1 LNLSQILTFLEVAK
15 HNSFR
20 KAAQELTLTQP
31 AVSAQIRSLEEELGA
46 PLFLRQRVRL
56 TSGGKA
62 FLPYAR
68 QVAALLEE
76 GKRAVQD
83 TEEMLRG
90 KLTIGAT
97 SGAAITILP
106 RLLTYFRDIRP
117 RLRVTV
123 HTLSGNQVVQGV
135 LEGRLDAGINY
146 LDQPLD
152 HLQNQV
158 LFYDTLTLIAPLD
171 HPAARES
178 YFRLEKLKET
188 PLISLVPEATE
199 QKLIDR
205 ILREKGIRTESSI
218 ELTSL
223 EEVKRMVREGLGLAL
238 IPRLCLDPMTD
249 DGLRQLRVPGLKN
262 QLPVV
267 LLYPK
272 ERYHSSALR
281 RLLNDIRG
289 IYTPEGEW
297 S

>member
-1 LNLSQILTFLEVAK
+1 MNLSQILTFLEVAK

>member
-1 LNLSQILTFLEVAK
+1 MNLTQILTFLAVAK

-20 KAAQELTLTQP
+20 KAAEELMLTQP

-46 PLFLRQRVRL
+46 PLFLRQRVRI
-56 TSGGKA
+56 SSAGKA

-76 GKRAVQD
+76 GKQAVRD
-83 TEEMLRG
+83 TEELRRG
-90 KLTIGAT
+90 SFTIGAT

-123 HTLSGNQVVQGV
+123 HTLTGDQVVQGV
-135 LEGRLDAGINY
+135 LEGRLDAGISY
-146 LDQPLD
+146 QVQPTD
-152 HLQNQV
+152 HLEHQV
-158 LFYDTLTLIAPLD
+158 LFYDTLTLVAPLD
-171 HPAARES
+171 HPAAKED
-178 YFRLEKLKET
+178 YFQLERLKET
-188 PLISLVPEATE
+188 ALISLVPNAAERR
-199 QKLIDR
+199 LIDQV
-205 ILREKGIRTESSI
+205 LREKGIQPEASI
-218 ELTSL
+218 ELSSL

-238 IPRLCLDPMTD
+238 IPRLSLDPEAD
-249 DGLRQLRVPGLKN
+249 QRLRQIRVPGLKS

-281 RLLNDIRG
+281 RLLDDIRG
-289 IYTPEGEW
+289 IYTPEEEW

>member
-1 LNLSQILTFLEVAK
+1 MAK

-117 RLRVTV
+117 
-123 HTLSGNQVVQGV
+123 
-135 LEGRLDAGINY
+135 
-146 LDQPLD
+146 P
-152 HLQNQV
+152 
-158 LFYDTLTLIAPLD
+158 APGD
-171 HPAARES
+171 GPHP
-178 YFRLEKLKET
+178 
-188 PLISLVPEATE
+188 
-199 QKLIDR
+199 
-205 ILREKGIRTESSI
+205 
-218 ELTSL
+218 
-223 EEVKRMVREGLGLAL
+223 VR
-238 IPRLCLDPMTD
+238 
-249 DGLRQLRVPGLKN
+249 
-262 QLPVV
+262 
-267 LLYPK
+267 
-272 ERYHSSALR
+272 
-281 RLLNDIRG
+281 
-289 IYTPEGEW
+289 
-297 S
+297 